1 MRKLPP
7 KWTFSMVDEDKKN
20 QYIHDLKLFEK
31 EMQSLRMPIYL
42 IYGTL
47 LGAIRDKDF
56 ISHDSDIDVAY
67 LSKYQSIEKVI
78 QERHNLKNYFIK
90 HNLLRTTRNTQGLK
104 VRYLN
109 TNLDVWTSWIDNNV
123 VHISP
128 LFHIYK
134 KKDVFPLK
142 ELQFRK
148 EKFSVPNQSE
158 IILDKVYRTWKEPIT
173 KNREYLK

>member
-7 KWTFSMVDEDKKN
+7 KWTFSMVNEDKKN

-47 LGAIRDKDF
+47 LGAIREKDF
-56 ISHDSDIDVAY
+56 IKHDSDIDVAY
-67 LSKYQSIEKVI
+67 LSKYRSIEKVM
-78 QERHNLKNYFIK
+78 QERQNLKNYFIK
-90 HNLLRTTRNTQGLK
+90 HSLLRTTRNTQGLK

-123 VHISP
+123 VHILP

-142 ELQFRK
+142 ELQFRTD
-148 EKFSVPNQSE
+148 KFSIPNQSE
-158 IILDKVYRTWKEPIT
+158 KLLNTIYVTWKEPIT
-173 KNREYLK
+173 KEKEYLK